1 MNIFVN
7 EIDLMPLDFF
17 AGEKEGKLI
26 VTSDEEKVKEILGS
40 LPYEKNT
47 VWIRKPTYGSNR
59 KASESS
65 IVRDGDSIRFDPIKY
80 RFERVFGCIKK
91 WTLKDASGNVAPVS
105 YAMFDLLPET
115 VGALI
120 VELIE
125 AKIN

>member
-7 EIDLMPLDFF
+7 DSDLIALDFYV
-17 AGEKEGKLI
+17 GEKEGKLMLH
-26 VTSDEEKVKEILGS
+26 VDEEKIKEILVS

-65 IVRDGDSIRFDPIKY
+65 IVREGESIRFDPIKY

-91 WTLKDASGNVAPVS
+91 WTFKDSSGNVAPVTP
-105 YAMFDLLPET
+105 AMFDLLPET

>member
-1 MNIFVN
+1 LNIFV
-7 EIDLMPLDFF
+7 IDADLIGVDIF
-17 AGEKEGKLI
+17 AGEKDGRLI
-26 VTSDEEKVKEILGS
+26 VFASEDSIKDSLGAN
-40 LPYEKNT
+40 PYEKHT

-65 IVRDGDSIRFDPIKY
+65 IIRDGEVIRFDPIKY

-91 WTLKDASGNVAPVS
+91 WTLKDGTGNVAPVTQG
-105 YAMFDLLPET
+105 MFDLLPES
-115 VGALI
+115 VGAVI

>member
-7 EIDLMPLDFF
+7 DADLMNLDFF
-17 AGEKEGKLI
+17 AGEKEGKMIFML
-26 VTSDEEKVKEILGS
+26 DEDKIKDSVGNN
-40 LPYEKNT
+40 PYEKHT

-59 KASESS
+59 KASEAS
-65 IVRDGDSIRFDPIKY
+65 IIRDGDAVRFDPIKY

-91 WTLKDASGNVAPVS
+91 WTLKDASGNVAPITQG
-105 YAMFDLLPET
+105 MFDLLPET

>member
-7 EIDLMPLDFF
+7 DGDLIALDFYL
-17 AGEKEGKLI
+17 GEKDGKLI
-26 VTSDEEKVKEILGS
+26 LYVEEEKMKNALGS

-65 IVRDGDSIRFDPIKY
+65 IVREGENIRFDPIKY

-91 WTLKDASGNVAPVS
+91 WTFKDATGNVAPVTQG
-105 YAMFDLLPET
+105 MFDLLPET

>member
-1 MNIFVN
+1 MNLFVN
-7 EIDLMPLDFF
+7 DIDLMELNFF
-17 AGEKEGKLI
+17 VGEKEGKLF
-26 VTSDEEKVKEILGS
+26 VFADEDRIKDSVGS
-40 LPYEKNT
+40 NPYEKNT

-65 IVRDGDSIRFDPIKY
+65 ITRDGDAVRFDPIKY

-91 WTLKDASGNVAPVS
+91 WTLKDSSGNIAPLTQN
-105 YAMFDLLPET
+105 MFDMLPET

-120 VELIE
+120 VELVE

>member
-7 EIDLMPLDFF
+7 DADLMEIAFF
-17 AGEKEGKLI
+17 AGEKEGKL
-26 VTSDEEKVKEILGS
+26 VVFSDEEKIKEAVGNS
-40 LPYEKNT
+40 SYEKNI

-65 IVRDGDSIRFDPIKY
+65 ITREGDNVRFDPIKY

-91 WTLKDASGNVAPVS
+91 WTLKDASGNVAPLTQN
-105 YAMFDLLPET
+105 MFDLLPEN

-120 VELIE
+120 IELIE